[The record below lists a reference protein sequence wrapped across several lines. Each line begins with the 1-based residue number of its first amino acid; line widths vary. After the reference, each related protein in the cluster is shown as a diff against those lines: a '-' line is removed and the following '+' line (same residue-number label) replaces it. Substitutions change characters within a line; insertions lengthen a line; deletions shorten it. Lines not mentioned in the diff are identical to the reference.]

1 MRIAFVV
8 NSFPALSETF
18 ILDQITGLIDLG
30 HEVHIFAVPPK
41 QEADPHP
48 EIQRLDLMKR
58 TTYHPRP
65 VASKGL
71 RRGQAVWH
79 VLRTFPHAP
88 LGTMRL
94 VARQVARPREFDYP
108 RFLLWLSVLR
118 GRFDVIHCHFGPNG
132 LLMLPLKQA
141 WPRAPLVTTFH
152 GYDIRMA
159 LRDDMRM
166 YDPLFRQADLLMAN
180 SQYTRGVLNEL
191 GAPADKVCVHPPG
204 VDLDYY
210 RPARRSPRDDLSRPL
225 HLVTVGRLVEEKGL
239 QHGLRA
245 VARFRQR
252 CPDCRFRY
260 DIVGSGPQESLLR
273 SMIEEL
279 ALSAHVSLRGYM
291 TRPQVLATL
300 QEADIFLLPSI
311 AEGLGVVL
319 LEAQAVGV
327 PIVASNVQGIPHAVD
342 PGRSAFLAPAAD
354 AEAWAEALRRLAQD
368 APLRER
374 MGRAGREFVRGHY
387 DLQALNRRLVQT
399 YRELTTRKGASPLS
413 ESFVN
418 GRRSDADHREEGTR
432 T

>member
-8 NSFPALSETF
+8 NSFPTLSETF

-30 HEVHIFAVPPK
+30 HDVHIFATPPT
-41 QEADPHP
+41 QAVDHHP
-48 EIQRLDLMKR
+48 EIERLDLMNR

-71 RRGQAVWH
+71 RRGQAMWY
-79 VLRTFPHAP
+79 VLRTCPRVP

-94 VARQVARPREFDYP
+94 VARQLSRPREFDYP

-141 WPRAPLVTTFH
+141 WPYVPLVTTFH

-159 LRDDMRM
+159 LRDDVHM
-166 YDPLFRQADLLMAN
+166 YAPLFRQADLLMAN
-180 SQYTRGVLNEL
+180 SEYTRGVLNEL
-191 GAPADKVCVHPPG
+191 GAPAGRVCVHPPG

-210 RPARRSPRDDLSRPL
+210 RPAGRSPRDDASRPL
-225 HLVTVGRLVEEKGL
+225 YLVTVGRLVEEKGL
-239 QHGLRA
+239 EHGLRA
-245 VARFRQR
+245 VARFRQLY
-252 CPDCRFRY
+252 PDCRFQY
-260 DIVGSGPQESLLR
+260 DIVGFGSQEALLR
-273 SMIEEL
+273 AMIEDL
-279 ALSAHVSLRGYM
+279 ALSPHVRLRGYM

-327 PIVASNVQGIPHAVD
+327 PIVASDVQGIPHAVD
-342 PGRSAFLAPAAD
+342 PGRSAFLVPPGD
-354 AEAWAEALRRLAQD
+354 AEALAEALRRLAQD
-368 APLRER
+368 PPLREH
-374 MGRAGREFVRGHY
+374 MGRAGREFVRKHY

-399 YRELTTRKGASPLS
+399 YQDLTTRKRKSPLS
-413 ESFVN
+413 RSFVN
-418 GRRSDADHREEGTR
+418 GRPSDADHKEEGIR